1 MIDKMI
7 DNVDDT
13 LGAALFAADAA
24 CQLENV
30 LTLTR
35 RQGAPH
41 GLVTSP
47 ELAHPVVVAFPRCRG
62 DRPQRVTGRT
72 LVPCARADPTPKLT
86 AWTLSELVDTDFL
99 PPEFVVYGLLPVG
112 LSNLAGRPKVGK
124 SLLANQIAV
133 AIDAGCEVLGRAVR
147 QSPVF
152 YLALEDSPSRLSA
165 RLKKLIQARGI
176 AIPPPAGGLNTVL
189 DASIDDQTCGIGY
202 SVGSA
207 AAANSS
213 TGSIG
218 SSKFVI
224 GCRLLGEGGL
234 EQIESVF
241 AEGFGV
247 AVIDTFS
254 RACGRA
260 DQNDS
265 ADMTMLMGALQRM
278 ALDHHAAIL
287 LVDHH
292 RKSARTSPDT
302 DPIDDIM
309 GSTAKA
315 GVVDCAL
322 GLYRRHNEAEGLL
335 KLSGRDFGDAQ
346 IPLTWD
352 AESFTWQLRAGGEG
366 DDGSEPGAQAP
377 LPRFTAR
384 DYATIA
390 AVEELGPATLTQIM
404 AVTGEAKGNLYN
416 RLAALC
422 RRGALIRRGCG
433 EAPSTPPPD
442 EPPADPQVPGVMER
456 YGRHRRCA
464 TPGRRRRRS
473 SGHQHNRHNPHRPH
487 ARLRS
492 RRYRGYAGH
501 GRHGR
506 YSRYTT
512 PNRCRDP
519 DSTTLTA
526 ITTITSCADLFTLI
540 SRDTHLRRTAATNGG
555 EYSAPCPLCR
565 RGTDRLQSTGA
576 APRRRRTLGLP
587 RPQSRPQRLRQRRRR
602 HPIPPRPRPPHLP
615 RSPRPPRH
623 RPGNDNRRGMRSGGN
638 RPVVAA
644 NISSAGPCAL
654 PPSHLHPPL
663 WQTRATQFAARCAL
677 LLWEDEGARALAYLH
692 ARGIQ
697 DATLR
702 AFHVG
707 YNPEDLHDDPAAWG
721 LPHARQIRAATH
733 LAPPRHHLPL
743 VRRRCRRGPGIW
755 RLNIRRPLSPA
766 QIARGEPK
774 YLGPRGFANALYNA
788 GALGPD
794 PAHALPA
801 VLVEGELDAL
811 TIVQA
816 AGDLVAAVATGSTAG
831 ARCLQWIARLAQA
844 PRVLVAFDV
853 DPVAPTAPR
862 APATPPPP
870 GGWTPSRVP
879 SAGAPSSTTS
889 TPPPRPPTSAPGSSA
904 A

>member
-1 MIDKMI
+1 MPGLNLANLPLTPRTATPAEEQRARRAFANLLAGHPSLSPVTRAIYGDWYPTVTLAGLAYAIGGPATLNTLHTGLTGCDAEYAALFAAQPPAPSCGPGLDDTYLLPPWILPSYLPTGLSLLCARPGADAATLALQWALEVACQHQPARPGAFYITCREPIPAVRRRLDALHPAPDLPLQLAANLPLRDPSALDALAEVLEQHRLVVVDGLRQSLGLDPSPARRKVAAAQPPLPPPAVDDLHQLLARLHALVMVSNSAILLVDDHLYPRPIGSTVDNIDSI
-7 DNVDDT
+7 DDALIDSVDDT
-13 LGAALFAADAA
+13 LGAALFAADSA

-86 AWTLSELVDTDFL
+86 AWTLSELVHTDFL

-292 RKSARTSPDT
+292 RKSARASPDT

-335 KLSGRDFGDAQ
+335 KLRGRDFGDTQ
-346 IPLTWD
+346 IPLAWD
-352 AESFTWQLRAGGEG
+352 AASFTWQLRAGGEEAG
-366 DDGSEPGAQAP
+366 AAGAPGAAAA
-377 LPRFTAR
+377 RFTAR

-390 AVEELGPATLTQIM
+390 AVEELGPATLSQIM
-404 AVTGEAKGNLYN
+404 AVTGAAKGNLYN

-422 RRGALIRRGCG
+422 RRESLIRRGCG
-433 EAPSTPPPD
+433 KGTLYCLPQD
-442 EPPADPQVPGVMER
+442 EPACDPEVTGVMEVMEVI
-456 YGRHRRCA
+456 
-464 TPGRRRRRS
+464 
-473 SGHQHNRHNPHRPH
+473 
-487 ARLRS
+487 
-492 RRYRGYAGH
+492 
-501 GRHGR
+501 
-506 YSRYTT
+506 
-512 PNRCRDP
+512 D
-519 DSTTLTA
+519 
-526 ITTITSCADLFTLI
+526 
-540 SRDTHLRRTAATNGG
+540 
-555 EYSAPCPLCR
+555 
-565 RGTDRLQSTGA
+565 
-576 APRRRRTLGLP
+576 
-587 RPQSRPQRLRQRRRR
+587 
-602 HPIPPRPRPPHLP
+602 
-615 RSPRPPRH
+615 
-623 RPGNDNRRGMRSGGN
+623 
-638 RPVVAA
+638 
-644 NISSAGPCAL
+644 
-654 PPSHLHPPL
+654 
-663 WQTRATQFAARCAL
+663 
-677 LLWEDEGARALAYLH
+677 
-692 ARGIQ
+692 
-697 DATLR
+697 
-702 AFHVG
+702 
-707 YNPEDLHDDPAAWG
+707 
-721 LPHARQIRAATH
+721 
-733 LAPPRHHLPL
+733 
-743 VRRRCRRGPGIW
+743 
-755 RLNIRRPLSPA
+755 
-766 QIARGEPK
+766 
-774 YLGPRGFANALYNA
+774 
-788 GALGPD
+788 
-794 PAHALPA
+794 
-801 VLVEGELDAL
+801 
-811 TIVQA
+811 
-816 AGDLVAAVATGSTAG
+816 AGDTEDG
-831 ARCLQWIARLAQA
+831 ADA
-844 PRVLVAFDV
+844 
-853 DPVAPTAPR
+853 
-862 APATPPPP
+862 
-870 GGWTPSRVP
+870 
-879 SAGAPSSTTS
+879 
-889 TPPPRPPTSAPGSSA
+889 
-904 A
+904 